1 MLEFN
6 PLYYKKEQCVK
17 ISFDCFL
24 LQLYNRFFLFV
35 SEVLYGISYSMKAV
49 THSLLLPNNTLPLN
63 KNTVVPQLL
72 DTVAVSYDANCNQLR
87 TSYALTLCIFVIQ
100 VTKMMKTCEKG
111 GYQPINYQY
120 SHNDY
125 NITCLLLHCLFLYP
139 VHFTFLV
146 CLAVLWIDFSA
157 HCFQISGFLSAVGK
171 VLIII
176 FVFLFKM
183 TKIFVY
189 NF

>member
-24 LQLYNRFFLFV
+24 LQLYNRFFFV
-35 SEVLYGISYSMKAV
+35 CFRGALRYQLLYESSHTQLTM
-49 THSLLLPNNTLPLN
+49 PNNTLPLN

-87 TSYALTLCIFVIQ
+87 TSYALTLCIFGIQ